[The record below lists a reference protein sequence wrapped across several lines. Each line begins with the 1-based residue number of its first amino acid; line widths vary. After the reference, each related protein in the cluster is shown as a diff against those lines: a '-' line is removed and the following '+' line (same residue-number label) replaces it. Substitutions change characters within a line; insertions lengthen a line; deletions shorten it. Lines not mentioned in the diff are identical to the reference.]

1 MAARRGRPPKSA
13 VSLTREAIIATA
25 LDLVE
30 GSPGG
35 LSLRALAAALS
46 VTPMALYPHIG
57 DLDGLLEAMAERC
70 FKEGSAQDDCG
81 EDHDLRDFL
90 LWYCGRVLRYP
101 GLTAAIVARH
111 GALPAPHQ
119 AWTDAVTRCLTDRD
133 VPLLWRDVL
142 VDHLHG
148 YALATAASGAEPDAT
163 LAVYAQHVDLLL
175 NTLSRHAAKGS
186 RQALTSR
193 PS

>member
-35 LSLRALAAALS
+35 LSLRALAAALG

-70 FKEGSAQDDCG
+70 FAEDSAQDDCG
-81 EDHDLRDFL
+81 EDRDLRDLL
-90 LWYCGRVLRYP
+90 LWYCGRVLQYP
-101 GLTAAIVARH
+101 RLTSAVVARH
-111 GALPAPHQ
+111 GTLPAPHQ
-119 AWTDAVTRCLTDRD
+119 AWTDAVTRCISERGLP
-133 VPLLWRDVL
+133 VIWRDIL

-148 YALATAASGAEPDAT
+148 FALASAAGGAVREEA
-163 LAVYAQHVDLLL
+163 LAVYTSHADQLL
-175 NTLSRHAAKGS
+175 GS
-186 RQALTSR
+186 MFTGIGKPLR
-193 PS
+193 